1 MSATIYDIAEKADV
15 STATVS
21 RVFNDKSEVAPA
33 TESRV
38 LEVARQLDY
47 QPHASAQSL
56 ARDETKLIAAVV
68 PVLANPFYMGVLR
81 GMQEALSTA
90 EYDLLVYTPSQ
101 PENVA
106 EQVRRASQRGRSDG
120 LIFLSSSVTLEIEE
134 ILGASDQ
141 EVVLVDTTH
150 PEFESI
156 ALDNEKGGYEATR
169 YLLDQGY
176 RRIAHV
182 TTEDPEPPPATDR
195 RKGYERALREHG
207 SQEPIIARGKEEPF
221 AFERE
226 GGVAAMRT
234 LLDTD
239 RVPDAVFAASDML
252 AIGCLEVLED
262 AGLEVPED
270 VALMGFDDVEISA
283 YVGLTTLRQPI
294 RDFGKLAVEK
304 LTRRIDDPDRAVSS
318 TIFAPELVP
327 RRTCGE
333 QTENGSA

>member
-1 MSATIYDIAEKADV
+1 MAATIYDIAEEADV

-33 TESRV
+33 TQSRV

-56 ARDETKLIAAVV
+56 ARKETKLIAAVV

-81 GMQEALSTA
+81 GMQEALSSA
-90 EYDLLVYTPSQ
+90 EYDLLVHTPSQ
-101 PENVA
+101 PENVV

-120 LIFLSSSVTLEIEE
+120 LIFLSSSVTPEIEE
-134 ILGASDQ
+134 ILDASDQ

-150 PEFESI
+150 SEFESI
-156 ALDNEKGGYEATR
+156 ALDNEKGGYKATR

-182 TTEDPEPPPATDR
+182 TTDTPEPPPATHR
-195 RKGYERALREHG
+195 REGYERALREHG
-207 SQEPIIARGKEEPF
+207 TQEPVIARGKKEPF

-226 GGVAAMRT
+226 GGYQAMRT
-234 LLDTD
+234 LLDRD
-239 RVPDAVFAASDML
+239 RELDAVFAASDML
-252 AIGCLEVLED
+252 AIGSLEAIEEED
-262 AGLEVPED
+262 LAVPED
-270 VALMGFDDVEISA
+270 MALIGFDDLEISA
-283 YVGLTTLRQPI
+283 YAGLTTLRQPLH
-294 RDFGKLAVEK
+294 DFGKLAVEK
-304 LTRRIDDPDRAVSS
+304 LTNRIDDPDRAVSS
-318 TIFAPELVP
+318 TIFTPDLVP

-333 QTENGSA
+333 QAENGAV

>member
-1 MSATIYDIAEKADV
+1 
-15 STATVS
+15 
-21 RVFNDKSEVAPA
+21 
-33 TESRV
+33 
-38 LEVARQLDY
+38 
-47 QPHASAQSL
+47 
-56 ARDETKLIAAVV
+56 
-68 PVLANPFYMGVLR
+68 
-81 GMQEALSTA
+81 
-90 EYDLLVYTPSQ
+90 
-101 PENVA
+101 
-106 EQVRRASQRGRSDG
+106 
-120 LIFLSSSVTLEIEE
+120 
-134 ILGASDQ
+134 
-141 EVVLVDTTH
+141 
-150 PEFESI
+150 
-156 ALDNEKGGYEATR
+156 
-169 YLLDQGY
+169 
-176 RRIAHV
+176 
-182 TTEDPEPPPATDR
+182 
-195 RKGYERALREHG
+195 
-207 SQEPIIARGKEEPF
+207 
-221 AFERE
+221 
-226 GGVAAMRT
+226 MRT